1 MGRESQ
7 TRLLRSFQER
17 RLYRR
22 AGGEGSGWRKHNS
35 LVVGGREQNLGR
47 GCYLLSS
54 RGNLGEEGGQA
65 LEFKEGEG
73 FEIVRK

>member
-1 MGRESQ
+1 MERESQ
-7 TRLLRSFQER
+7 TRLFNVRSKNDGFI
-17 RLYRR
+17 
-22 AGGEGSGWRKHNS
+22 GGGSGWRKHNS

-73 FEIVRK
+73 FEIVGK